1 MRIEPRFL
9 SSRRF
14 RYSSWLWLR
23 RAVFWG
29 GALSVGL
36 VAVAFA
42 RAATLADQAFHFLL
56 SFSPLVVLV
65 LTPAGLWLSLWLTR
79 RVFPGAE
86 GSGIPQTIAAL
97 EITDQKA
104 QGKVLSLRLALGKI
118 LLTLLALC
126 CGASVGREGP
136 TVQVGAAI
144 MHDLGRWVRLTRR
157 EVQRGL
163 ILAGG
168 AAGVAAAFN
177 TPLAGVVFAIEEL
190 SRSFEAR
197 TNGLVLTAVILAGIT
212 SLALVGNYHYFGHTD
227 AGMELG
233 QAWVAVLACGVSGG
247 LLGGIFSQSLIL
259 AGRRG
264 LPGPVGRFKVRH
276 PERFAAACGLVLALI
291 GLASGGAT
299 YGTGYEQAAQ
309 ALHGAAPP
317 PGFAL
322 EKMLATMASYLSGI
336 PGGIFAPSLSI
347 GAGIGAEW
355 GRWLVGTPAAVLVL
369 LGMVGYF
376 SGVVQAPIT
385 AVVIVL
391 EMTDNS
397 NMTIPLLATSVIA
410 YGVSKLICPE
420 PFYKAMAVAFLD
432 RIGKSKDPA

>member
-1 MRIEPRFL
+1 MRIFRP
-9 SSRRF
+9 SVSRRL

-36 VAVAFA
+36 VAIAFA
-42 RAATLADQAFHFLL
+42 QAATQADHLFRYLL
-56 SFSPLVVLV
+56 SFSPFVVLV

-79 RVFPGAE
+79 RLFPGAE

-97 EITDQKA
+97 EITDQEA
-104 QGKVLSLRLALGKI
+104 RSKVLSLKLAVGKI

-144 MHDLGRWVRLTRR
+144 LHDIGRWVRLTRR
-157 EVQRGL
+157 EIQRGL

-227 AGMELG
+227 AGLELG
-233 QAWVAVLACGVSGG
+233 QAWLAVAACGVGGG
-247 LLGGIFSQSLIL
+247 LLGGVFSQTLIL
-259 AGRRG
+259 AGRHG
-264 LPGPVGRFKVRH
+264 LPGGLGRFKRRH
-276 PERFAAACGLVLALI
+276 PERFAALCGLGLAVI
-291 GLASGGAT
+291 GLLSGGAT
-299 YGTGYEQAAQ
+299 YGTGYEQAQA
-309 ALHGAAPP
+309 ALHGAATSP
-317 PGFAL
+317 FFSL
-322 EKMLATMASYLSGI
+322 EKMLATMLSYLSGI

-347 GAGIGAEW
+347 GAGIGADVA
-355 GRWLVGTPAAVLVL
+355 RWLPDSPAAAVIL

-397 NMTIPLLATSVIA
+397 NMTIPLMATSVIA
-410 YGVSKLICPE
+410 YAVSKLICPE
-420 PFYKAMAVAFLD
+420 PFYKAMAVAFLGK
-432 RIGKSKDPA
+432 IGKPKDPA

>member
-1 MRIEPRFL
+1 MNRQRL
-9 SSRRF
+9 ARRL

-36 VAVAFA
+36 VAIGFA
-42 RAATLADQAFHFLL
+42 KAATLASGLFQRLL
-56 SFSPLVVLV
+56 DINPLLV
-65 LTPAGLWLSLWLTR
+65 LAVAPVGLWLALWLTR

-97 EITDQKA
+97 EMTNQAARD
-104 QGKVLSLRLALGKI
+104 KVLSVRVAAGKVV
-118 LLTLLALC
+118 LTVLALC

-144 MHDLGRWVRLTRR
+144 MHDLGRRVRLSRR
-157 EVQRGL
+157 EIQRGL

-197 TNGLVLTAVILAGIT
+197 TNGLVLTTVILAGIT
-212 SLALVGNYHYFGHTD
+212 SLAVLGNYHYFGHTS
-227 AGMELG
+227 AGLTLS
-233 QAWVAVLACGVSGG
+233 QAWLAVLACGTVGG
-247 LLGGIFSQSLIL
+247 SLGGIFSQSLVI
-259 AGRRG
+259 AGLRG
-264 LPGPVGRFKVRH
+264 LPGAIGRFRRTY
-276 PERFAAACGLVLALI
+276 PERFAALCGLGLAVI
-291 GLASGGAT
+291 GLASSGAT
-299 YGTGYEQAAQ
+299 YGTGYEQAQ
-309 ALHGAAPP
+309 AMLRGTPLPLAFAP
-317 PGFAL
+317 A
-322 EKMLATMASYLSGI
+322 KMLATVLSYLSGI

-347 GAGIGAEW
+347 GAGIGADVAH
-355 GRWLVGTPAAVLVL
+355 WLPSSPAAAVVL

-376 SGVVQAPIT
+376 SGVVQAPLT

-397 NMTIPLLATSVIA
+397 DMTIPLMATSVIA
-410 YGVSKLICPE
+410 YAVSRLICPE
-420 PFYKAMAVAFLD
+420 PFYKAMAHGFL
-432 RIGKSKDPA
+432 GKIDTATPQA

>member
-1 MRIEPRFL
+1 MTFEQFA
-9 SSRRF
+9 RRL
-14 RYSSWLWLR
+14 RYSSWFWLR

-36 VAVAFA
+36 VAIGFA
-42 RAATLADQAFHFLL
+42 RAAVFADDLFKHLLAV
-56 SFSPLVVLV
+56 SPYLALVA
-65 LTPAGLWLSLWLTR
+65 TPAGLWLSLWLTR

-97 EITDQKA
+97 EMSDQA
-104 QGKVLSLRLALGKI
+104 GRNKVLSLRVAIGKI

-136 TVQVGAAI
+136 TVQIGAAI
-144 MHDLGRWVRLTRR
+144 MHDLGKRVRLSRR

-197 TNGLVLTAVILAGIT
+197 TNGIVLTAVILAGIT
-212 SLALVGNYHYFGHTD
+212 SLAVLGNYHYFGHTS
-227 AGMELG
+227 AGLDLG
-233 QAWVAVLACGVSGG
+233 QGWMAVLLCGGIGG
-247 LLGGIFSQSLIL
+247 LAGGGFSQGLIL
-259 AGRRG
+259 ASRHG
-264 LPGPVGRFKVRH
+264 LPGGFGRFRRRH
-276 PERFAAACGLVLALI
+276 PEHFAALCGLGLAVI
-291 GLASGGAT
+291 GLAMGGAT
-299 YGTGYEQAAQ
+299 FGTGYEQAQ
-309 ALHGAAPP
+309 AMLHGTAGSSLFAP
-317 PGFAL
+317 A
-322 EKMLATMASYLSGI
+322 KMVATTLSYLSGI

-347 GAGIGAEW
+347 GAGIGSNVAA
-355 GRWLVGTPAAVLVL
+355 WLPSSSLAAVIL

-385 AVVIVL
+385 AVIIVL

-397 NMTIPLLATSVIA
+397 DMTIPLMATSVIA
-410 YGVSKLICPE
+410 YAVSKAVCPE
-420 PFYKAMAVAFLD
+420 PFYKAIAHGFLEKLAI
-432 RIGKSKDPA
+432 RPPATAT